1 MTLAERTALARFAAV
16 SQDRARRLRLL
27 AEADDALAAHLLR
40 CPEGDDAAELLAW
53 QRQYAGLVQESDRA
67 GGALVAASTT
77 TREAWATWER
87 AFAEGAK

>member
-1 MTLAERTALARFAAV
+1 MTPAERTALDRFAAV

-27 AEADDALAAHLLR
+27 AEADDALTAHLLR
-40 CPEGDDAAELLAW
+40 YPEGDAAELLVW

-77 TREAWATWER
+77 TREAWAAWER
-87 AFAEGAK
+87 AFAEGA